1 MIKDLVKN
9 LKLSAT
15 LRMNEIS
22 KELESQG
29 KDLFKFGFG
38 QSPFQ
43 VPEDVVSEL
52 KNNAFQNK
60 YLPMQGLPELREAI
74 ANFVSKKKKY
84 HYKADNILIGPGTK
98 ELMFLLQILFDGEV
112 LLPSPSWVSYEPQ
125 AILGRNKVHW
135 IETTREKN
143 WFPTASDIEKIISK
157 NKKKKLF
164 IIFKLS

>member
-74 ANFVSKKKKY
+74 ANFVSKKK
-84 HYKADNILIGPGTK
+84 NITIK
-98 ELMFLLQILFDGEV
+98 Q
-112 LLPSPSWVSYEPQ
+112 
-125 AILGRNKVHW
+125 
-135 IETTREKN
+135 
-143 WFPTASDIEKIISK
+143 
-157 NKKKKLF
+157 
-164 IIFKLS
+164 IIF